1 MSQAS
6 DIPPERHDLLVV
18 GAGISGLSLAFRAA
32 TLGRRVLV
40 LESSPRVG
48 GCIRSHR
55 EGDFWFELGAH
66 TVYNSYGG
74 MIGLIEATKLL
85 DRVVQ
90 RAPPRKVFG
99 LLRDGDI
106 TWLTPPKV
114 LKKLSWW
121 PMLWRVPVFHFGR
134 KAGLTMKQRY
144 SRLLGPKNYA
154 RILSPFLS
162 AVPSQLA
169 DELPAAGPGSLFKK
183 RPRRKDIVR
192 SFGLEGGLGALT
204 DALAAHPA
212 LTTRTGCTVTRL
224 ENLPDGSM
232 RVTTADG
239 EVFDAAHLALA
250 LPPDR
255 AAALTLEV
263 SPALSDALAR
273 VGVTT
278 VESLGLTLPMDQ
290 CWMPPCAFVV
300 PVEDLFFSM
309 VTRDPFPDDTRRA
322 FTFHFRPDVPLAA
335 KLDRVATVLKIE
347 RKLLG
352 TSIPI
357 TEQRVVLPTP
367 RVGHDRI
374 VADIDAALAGSPLAV
389 TGNFFEGLAIE
400 DCIQRSLAEADRLF
414 AEPASAR

>member
-1 MSQAS
+1 MNQVS
-6 DIPPERHDLLVV
+6 DIPPERPDLVVV
-18 GAGISGLSLAFRAA
+18 GAGISGLSFAYRAA
-32 TLGRRVLV
+32 TLGKRVLV

-55 EGDFWFELGAH
+55 EADYWFELGAH

-74 MIGLIEATKLL
+74 MIGLIEATGLL

-106 TWLTPPKV
+106 TWLTPPRV

-121 PMLWRVPVFHFGR
+121 PMVWRVPVFYFGR

-144 SRLLGPKNYA
+144 SRLLGPKNYQ

-192 SFGLEGGLGALT
+192 SFGLDGGLGTLT
-204 DALAAHPA
+204 DALAAHPGI
-212 LTTRTGCTVTRL
+212 TVRTGCTAYRL
-224 ENLPDGSM
+224 ETLPDGSL
-232 RVTTADG
+232 RLGTTDA
-239 EVFDAAHLALA
+239 EIFDAAHVALA

-255 AAALTLEV
+255 AAALTREIA
-263 SPALSDALAR
+263 PALSEALGR
-273 VGVTT
+273 VGVTA
-278 VESLGLTLPMDQ
+278 VESLGLTLPKDL

-300 PVEDLFFSM
+300 PVDDLFFSM
-309 VTRDPFPDDTRRA
+309 VTRDPFPDDARRA
-322 FTFHFRPDVPLAA
+322 FTFHFRPDVPLSS
-335 KLDRVATVLKIE
+335 KLDRVAAVLRIE
-347 RKLLG
+347 RDRLG
-352 TSIPI
+352 TTFPI

-374 VADIDAALAGSPLAV
+374 VADIDTALAGTALAV
-389 TGNFFEGLAIE
+389 SGNFFEGLAIE
-400 DCIQRSLAEADRLF
+400 DCVQRSLAEADRLF
-414 AEPASAR
+414 KGRASSR